1 MMVDAYVTQCNTAA
15 PITNMIG
22 ERPDFMISVGNG
34 HEASSDEQIATSFLD
49 FWTSYSSN
57 YDYDTNSCS
66 SSCNLYLRVRDH
78 VPYAQFTSGIT
89 YCALNLRGHHVL
101 YVQFTGDIT
110 YCTLN
115 LRVISRTVRSTYG

>member
-57 YDYDTNSCS
+57 YDYDTNTCS

-78 VPYAQFTSGIT
+78 VPYALPAGERS
-89 YCALNLRGHHVL
+89 RGVRSIDGCEM
-101 YVQFTGDIT
+101 T
-110 YCTLN
+110 CRTLN
-115 LRVISRTVRSTYG
+115 LRVVLRTVRSIYG